1 MVMAC
6 FTASRPS
13 FASFKVWMF
22 RAFSCF
28 RKSVALPR
36 AAVSEAT
43 SVVSWAISAWSSS
56 DFASRPDTSTLRVSA
71 SRNLYS
77 RSFRAL
83 PSSSSQ
89 KPFFEASAVASASS
103 RSTSCWMSVLTF
115 SKGSAIRREAMRDS
129 GVLRRRRPSSCSN
142 EATASCRARREDA
155 ASARARKPWLRTWA
169 DTPWR
174 KDGGV
179 AVLFRPEALEP
190 AAPAGGLALAFR
202 PRSRSAGTA
211 RRFTA
216 ASRLETLFFS
226 TARAPE
232 SAASSSPRSCAR
244 WSQSLARTS
253 QRSVSSFRYS
263 WSSFNRASLFTR
275 SVLAEAISLFSVKMS
290 CSRLEMAAPL
300 TPISSERLFLVLSHV
315 AFVFF
320 HSSSSSVFLSAN
332 SVCSFFRMPMMP
344 CEWYL
349 YVGSEG
355 STDAASCNSA
365 ETSRWPLAASRPMDL
380 ATSML
385 LSTALRTA
393 MSAAGVESSMAL
405 MALARPLS
413 ALERSAASAS
423 YSASSLAHC

>member
-89 KPFFEASAVASASS
+89 KPFLLASFVASASS
-103 RSTSCWMSVLTF
+103 RSMSCWISVLTL
-115 SKGSAIRREAMRDS
+115 SNGSAAKREARS
-129 GVLRRRRPSSCSN
+129 ERGVLPRRLPSPRRSA
-142 EATASCRARREDA
+142 ATASCRAWVPEATPPRVRT
-155 ASARARKPWLRTWA
+155 PWLRTFAERPCRSVGGAA
-169 DTPWR
+169 D
-174 KDGGV
+174 
-179 AVLFRPEALEP
+179 A
-190 AAPAGGLALAFR
+190 AGGTAAAAETCGLW
-202 PRSRSAGTA
+202 RSA
-211 RRFTA
+211 RMFTA
-216 ASRLETLFFS
+216 ASTLDTLFCS
-226 TARAPE
+226 TARAPPR
-232 SAASSSPRSCAR
+232 AASSSARIWER
-244 WSQSLARTS
+244 WSQSAARTS